1 MPTKQIR
8 IVVDTN
14 IWISFLI
21 SKKLIQLD
29 KFIFNDK
36 VKLLF
41 SNELIDELIEVS
53 KRDKFRKY
61 FSNND
66 VTRLLE
72 LFNVYGE
79 LVVVNSKTNVCRDYK
94 DNFLLSL
101 SNDGNANYLISGDND
116 LLDLIQY
123 GDTKIMTITDF
134 EIQVLV

>member
-1 MPTKQIR
+1 MQTKQIR

-21 SKKLIQLD
+21 TKRLIQIDKLIY
-29 KFIFNDK
+29 NDN
-36 VKLLF
+36 VKLIF
-41 SNELIDELIEVS
+41 SNELINEFIEVS

-79 LVVVNSKTNVCRDYK
+79 LVVVKSKINVCRDFK

-101 SNDGNANYLISGDND
+101 SNDGKANYLISGDND
-116 LLDLIQY
+116 LLDLLQY
-123 GDTKIMTITDF
+123 GDTKIITITDF